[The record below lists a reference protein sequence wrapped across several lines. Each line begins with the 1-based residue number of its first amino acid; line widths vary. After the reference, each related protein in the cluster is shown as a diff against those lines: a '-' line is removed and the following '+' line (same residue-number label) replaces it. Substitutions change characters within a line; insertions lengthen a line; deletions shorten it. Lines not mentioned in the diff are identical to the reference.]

1 MNRSVKGFTLIE
13 VIIAIAIL
21 SVVML
26 TGFRFM
32 TTVANQYGKDNIDIK
47 LQKEVDEII
56 VLLEDIIIDADSV
69 VIAEDGSSID
79 VYIVEN
85 GNSYMYE
92 VYLSDN
98 SMYYQKYQV
107 TEDGNAPVRD
117 AVYLGT
123 YLKNV
128 EFSTPSEGSVKVV
141 MDFNYNTDD
150 YTATRVITLRNMV
163 ASVNSG
169 MSGSSSNT
177 TDETT
182 ASGQQSTTVASNAP
196 DTSVTITKK
205 GRSYT
210 YYSVS
215 SIKVRSSNGVSLKGY
230 TVKLTFKVKPNQF
243 SGNYLTMNTS
253 VGLDKIF
260 HNRSRFIS
268 DFDISVGT
276 YGRVNGGGNNYYY
289 IPVTIDIYK
298 NSTELNITEDN
309 NCLGEYLYIYPV
321 DNDEDI
327 TVTYEILDSNGQVVD
342 SGTATIN

>member
-26 TGFRFM
+26 TAFRFM

-128 EFSTPSEGSVKVV
+128 EFSTPSKGSVKVV

-169 MSGSSSNT
+169 MSGSSTNT

-182 ASGQQSTTVASNAP
+182 ASGQQSTTVASNTP
-196 DTSVTITKK
+196 DTSVTITRR
-205 GRSYT
+205 GRSYM

-309 NCLGEYLYIYPV
+309 NCLGEYLYISPV